1 MACWVSST
9 ASSWVCGVGTFSSR
23 EKLLGSTPS
32 ASRTKIL
39 CQTFLFLYRSQINS
53 LHLNSHLGMCFWG
66 QAKHRVLLRLLWDRV
81 NQRKARHM
89 ESGELI
95 LSVLG
100 LRKSQSSFLWG
111 MDRPDIT
118 EIDGA
123 IITGLGIFPYAIS
136 GLFS

>member
-1 MACWVSST
+1 
-9 ASSWVCGVGTFSSR
+9 
-23 EKLLGSTPS
+23 
-32 ASRTKIL
+32 
-39 CQTFLFLYRSQINS
+39 
-53 LHLNSHLGMCFWG
+53 
-66 QAKHRVLLRLLWDRV
+66 
-81 NQRKARHM
+81 M